1 MTSYQQNLHEE
12 TAYLKKTVAFI
23 RRALETEADDLLV
36 KKARLIAARKDM
48 WENTVHFSTDFAR
61 LTEMNQYLAEVN
73 SLTASYGNTR
83 KQVERYKRALG
94 SPYFGRFDFAEDGSD
109 RREKIYVGLY
119 NMMDSQTHDIYVYDW
134 RAPISSIYYRYELGP
149 AAYTAPSGVITGD
162 VVLKRQY
169 KIRDSQLKYFFDS
182 SLTIN
187 DEILQEILSGSA
199 SPKMRNIV
207 ETIQKEQ
214 DMIIRDTDNELL
226 IVQGV
231 AGSGKTSVALHRVAY
246 LLYKGLDSK
255 ISSNNVMII
264 SPNTVFSKYISSVL
278 PDLGEENVEQTT
290 FNDIVADALSDRFM
304 VETREMHLE
313 SVINSRD
320 EGDIRRPGLDFKGSR
335 AFLQILGRLLFHYE
349 HRLIPFADIYFNGIL
364 IETGQQLKNRFLNNK
379 IGIPM
384 AKQLQRLEHVI
395 MEKVH
400 PVRKKR
406 LRRLEKIVAN
416 SDGHDLEIKSFSRLL
431 SMKET
436 KRFMERLHRFTKVDY
451 FEVYKMLF
459 DRPDLLF
466 KLAQGLELPEDIE
479 QIISTTKQSLQEG
492 MIYYED
498 CVPLLYLMLKIE
510 GSDLFSE
517 IRQVVIDEAQDY
529 SPMHYEVFKLLFKD
543 AKYTVLGDIHQTI
556 EKEADASLYDDISE
570 ILNKRK
576 TIKLFL
582 NKGYRSSY
590 EINSF
595 TQKLLGQSQDFVP
608 FERHEKE
615 PLVEYKETPSLI
627 DEAIIRDTACFA
639 EQGYESIA
647 VICKTQQ
654 EAEAAHSRLNDSIKI
669 KLVRPRDG
677 VIEKGTMVI
686 PSYLAKGLEFD
697 VVIVYGAD
705 KTAYSTDYDRQL
717 LYTACTRALH
727 RLVIYHTGEKSPF
740 I

>member
-1 MTSYQQNLHEE
+1 MTGYQQDLHEE
-12 TAYLKKTVAFI
+12 TTYLEKTVAFI
-23 RRALETEADDLLV
+23 KSALETEADDLLV
-36 KKARLIAARKDM
+36 KKDRLIAARKDM

-61 LTEMNQYLAEVN
+61 LTEMNQHLAEVN

-83 KQVERYKRALG
+83 KQVERYTRVLG
-94 SPYFGRFDFAEDGSD
+94 SPYFGRFDFAEDGGD
-109 RREKIYVGLY
+109 TREKIYVGLY
-119 NMMDSQTHDIYVYDW
+119 NLMDPQTHDIYVYDW
-134 RAPISSIYYRYELGP
+134 RAPIASIYYRYELGP

-264 SPNTVFSKYISSVL
+264 SPNAVFSKYISSVL

-290 FNDIVADALSDRFM
+290 FNDIAANALADRFM

-320 EGDIRRPGLDFKGSR
+320 EGDIRWPGLDFKGSR
-335 AFLQILGRLLFHYE
+335 AFLQILGRLLSHYE
-349 HRLIPFADIYFNGIL
+349 HRLIPFADIYFNGKL

-416 SDGHDLEIKSFSRLL
+416 SEGHDLEIKSFSRLL
-431 SMKET
+431 SMKES
-436 KRFMERLHRFTKVDY
+436 KKFMERLHRFTKVDY

-466 KLAQGLELPEDIE
+466 KLAQGLELPDDIA
-479 QIISTTKQSLQEG
+479 QIISTTKRSLQNG
-492 MIYYED
+492 QVHYED
-498 CVPLLYLMLKIE
+498 CAPLLYLMLKIE

-529 SPMHYEVFKLLFKD
+529 SPLQYEVFKLLFKD
-543 AKYTVLGDIHQTI
+543 AKYTVLGDINQTI
-556 EKEADASLYDDISE
+556 EKVADISLYDDISE
-570 ILNKRK
+570 ILDKSK

-590 EINSF
+590 EINTF

-615 PLVEYKETPSLI
+615 PVVEYKETPNLI
-627 DEAIIRDTACFA
+627 DEAIIRDTAWFA
-639 EQGYESIA
+639 KQGYESIA

-654 EAEAAHSRLNDSIKI
+654 EAEAVHSRLNDSIKI

-677 VIEKGTMVI
+677 VIEKGAMVI

-697 VVIVYGAD
+697 VVIVYGAN
-705 KTAYSTDYDRQL
+705 KTAYSTPYDRQL

-727 RLVIYHTGEKSPF
+727 RLVIYHTGEKTPF